1 MTMNKLT
8 GHCHCNQI
16 TLELATAL
24 SSDELPLRACQ
35 CSFCR
40 RHAARSTS
48 DPAGTVR
55 IVLSNCEAVSYYQ
68 FGPQTAEFLICQRC
82 GVYVGAILRD
92 GTRIYAVVN
101 ANTFDTPLKQN
112 AVPVDYE
119 GETVEQRKERRRTKW
134 TPASVVENWG
144 TFSQRVIR

>member
-1 MTMNKLT
+1 MNKLT
-8 GHCHCNQI
+8 GHCHCNQM
-16 TLELATAL
+16 TLEFASAL
-24 SSDELPLRACQ
+24 GVDELPLRACQ

-40 RHAARSTS
+40 RHGARSTS
-48 DPAGTVR
+48 DPGGAVR

-82 GVYVGAILRD
+82 GVYMAAILRD
-92 GTRIYAVVN
+92 GTRIFASVN
-101 ANTFDTPLKQN
+101 ANTFDTPLQQN

>member
-8 GHCHCNQI
+8 GHCHCNQM

-24 SSDELPLRACQ
+24 PVDELPLRACQ
-35 CSFCR
+35 CSFCK
-40 RHAARSTS
+40 RHGARSTS
-48 DPAGTVR
+48 DPVGAVR

-68 FGPQTAEFLICQRC
+68 FGAQTAEFLICQRC
-82 GVYVGAILRD
+82 GVYMAAILRD
-92 GTRIYAVVN
+92 GARIFASVN
-101 ANTFDTPLKQN
+101 SNTFDTPLKQN